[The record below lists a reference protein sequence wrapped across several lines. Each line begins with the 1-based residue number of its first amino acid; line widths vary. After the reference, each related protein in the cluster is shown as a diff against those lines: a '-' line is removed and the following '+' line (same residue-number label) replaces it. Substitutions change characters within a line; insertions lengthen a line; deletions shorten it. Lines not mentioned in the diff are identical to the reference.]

1 MLKPGG
7 RLLIRSPGGLDHCRR
22 EVDFQSVSD
31 FFYNWHYNFL
41 GANLIIYKMRQVG
54 FGPIH
59 YRQVPFWAWG
69 LTWNYLQL
77 MWLWKFK
84 LKMRTFVNLER
95 IIWRTSKAFVYGNPY
110 NLVLAFKP
118 AAVSSASLRALTS
131 SPSVVASSS
140 PLPAAASTSLAG

>member
-1 MLKPGG
+1 
-7 RLLIRSPGGLDHCRR
+7 
-22 EVDFQSVSD
+22 
-31 FFYNWHYNFL
+31 
-41 GANLIIYKMRQVG
+41 
-54 FGPIH
+54 
-59 YRQVPFWAWG
+59 
-69 LTWNYLQL
+69 

-118 AAVSSASLRALTS
+118 VAVSSASLMALTS

>member
-1 MLKPGG
+1 
-7 RLLIRSPGGLDHCRR
+7 
-22 EVDFQSVSD
+22 
-31 FFYNWHYNFL
+31 
-41 GANLIIYKMRQVG
+41 
-54 FGPIH
+54 
-59 YRQVPFWAWG
+59 VPFWAWG

-77 MWLWKFK
+77 MWLWKLK

-118 AAVSSASLRALTS
+118 VAVSSASLRALTS
-131 SPSVVASSS
+131 SSSVAASSS

>member
-1 MLKPGG
+1 
-7 RLLIRSPGGLDHCRR
+7 
-22 EVDFQSVSD
+22 
-31 FFYNWHYNFL
+31 
-41 GANLIIYKMRQVG
+41 MRQAG
-54 FGPIH
+54 FGSIR

-84 LKMRTFVNLER
+84 FKMRTFVNLER

-118 AAVSSASLRALTS
+118 AVESSAFLPALMA
-131 SPSVVASSS
+131 ASST
-140 PLPAAASTSLAG
+140 PLPAAVSTSLAD